1 MVHCGIWDYCI
12 VGFVRLVYWVRQC
25 LGSKHVMIHSLEPIM
40 TKMCG
45 MAKHLQHTTGNYCI
59 EVLCFLANDNVYF
72 LLWVIIR
79 LEIRGSRVPSQYKDS
94 LSQYEDFH
102 YKDNT
107 VSWLSYVYNGNSY
120 TGKMTSLYCHRP
132 QVSRAWMSK
141 YPCPRYL
148 LLVPT
153 SSHTNVNCVNP
164 TRVGVYCIPW
174 PASYACRLPG
184 YIQHLITSMAI
195 HSEND
200 VINNTCVLSIIPCPW
215 LSFFFK
221 YWNYDINGEYCG
233 GQEHQTHTQ
242 E

>member
-1 MVHCGIWDYCI
+1 
-12 VGFVRLVYWVRQC
+12 
-25 LGSKHVMIHSLEPIM
+25 M
-40 TKMCG
+40 TC
-45 MAKHLQHTTGNYCI
+45 
-59 EVLCFLANDNVYF
+59 
-72 LLWVIIR
+72 
-79 LEIRGSRVPSQYKDS
+79 
-94 LSQYEDFH
+94 
-102 YKDNT
+102 
-107 VSWLSYVYNGNSY
+107 
-120 TGKMTSLYCHRP
+120 LYCNRP

-200 VINNTCVLSIIPCPW
+200 VINNTYVLSIIPCPW
-215 LSFFFK
+215 LTLFLNIEIMTILVNTAVIKDIRLTLKTYFFNKISKSLKLTKISLDIKLISFKPHGHNGGAYIISDIVGNLHYFRHNGPPWPSK
-221 YWNYDINGEYCG
+221 HIQLPSQNGYWHIGPGDPF
-233 GQEHQTHTQ
+233 TTMDK
-242 E
+242 